1 MEISNIDWEK
11 INKNP
16 ELFEEFQDKVNWG
29 MISQYPKLSEEFI
42 EKFQNKVYWFWISKC
57 QKLSEKFIEK
67 FQDNVDW
74 EDISEYQKLSE
85 EFIEKFQGKVYW
97 FWISKC
103 QKLSEE
109 FIEKFKDK
117 VDWEYISK
125 YQKLSQGF
133 IKKSQG
139 FIKKYNLKVPENNM
153 FYFTKEQKLNLLNS
167 GEGNPYEMDGEHLI
181 AYKATRHDG
190 FSVFNFQYQYEV
202 GKTYE
207 SHADG
212 NLNEENSFGLSAWTK
227 EEAINYHNN
236 GELYKI
242 KVHLDDVVAIVHEK
256 KKLRCS
262 RIEVI
267 EKIY

>member
-1 MEISNIDWEK
+1 
-11 INKNP
+11 
-16 ELFEEFQDKVNWG
+16 
-29 MISQYPKLSEEFI
+29 
-42 EKFQNKVYWFWISKC
+42 
-57 QKLSEKFIEK
+57 
-67 FQDNVDW
+67 
-74 EDISEYQKLSE
+74 
-85 EFIEKFQGKVYW
+85 
-97 FWISKC
+97 
-103 QKLSEE
+103 
-109 FIEKFKDK
+109 
-117 VDWEYISK
+117 
-125 YQKLSQGF
+125 
-133 IKKSQG
+133 
-139 FIKKYNLKVPENNM
+139 
-153 FYFTKEQKLNLLNS
+153 
-167 GEGNPYEMDGEHLI
+167 MDGEHLI

-190 FSVFNFQYQYEV
+190 FSIYNFQYQYEV

-212 NLNEENSFGLSAWTK
+212 NLGEENSFGLSAWTK

>member
-1 MEISNIDWEK
+1 
-11 INKNP
+11 
-16 ELFEEFQDKVNWG
+16 
-29 MISQYPKLSEEFI
+29 
-42 EKFQNKVYWFWISKC
+42 
-57 QKLSEKFIEK
+57 
-67 FQDNVDW
+67 
-74 EDISEYQKLSE
+74 
-85 EFIEKFQGKVYW
+85 
-97 FWISKC
+97 
-103 QKLSEE
+103 
-109 FIEKFKDK
+109 
-117 VDWEYISK
+117 
-125 YQKLSQGF
+125 
-133 IKKSQG
+133 
-139 FIKKYNLKVPENNM
+139 M

-212 NLNEENSFGLSAWTK
+212 NLGEENSFGLSAWTK

-242 KVHLDDVVAIVHEK
+242 KVHLDDVVAIVHKK